1 MSNILDRAA
10 RMLADNRKLRR
21 WCIAAG
27 ALAVVLVATVSALL
41 VGNANALAGQD
52 ALNDAMTDDTRLY
65 WEIAGTGESGWTAV
79 DENVPVAE
87 DSVLRLRLAFKLS
100 SDQLDDQEAIS
111 YRLPEG
117 LALPDTTKG
126 ETIAVF
132 DGTDAGTADETGDT
146 QIGSATIK
154 GNVLTLTLDS
164 AALDSVD
171 GGDSSSSAVESGDAV
186 ATGSQAIEVSGF
198 VDLDFTFDNLLLN
211 NNGSVALRL
220 GNARVLHVTKA
231 SAEEDVASLGG
242 TSSESESLPDAAA
255 PSESA
260 DANDASKESAT
271 AHKVAAAKAAPVAL
285 LASSGSGSE
294 PAGKDFSSYITN
306 ATVEKVVN
314 GKWTAATEVT
324 EGDSVQVSL
333 AYVLPADLLDGTTEA
348 GRTIYYKL
356 PNGVAVDT
364 ESQGR
369 VTNKDNVEVGSY
381 TIGTDGTI
389 KIVFDQ
395 DKVMADDGSVD
406 GTVTFMGT
414 VSQLSGGESGTI
426 SFGNA
431 STTIKVNKRT
441 EAETHDLSISK
452 TAAFADS
459 TQKKIKYTVTA
470 SSNSGTGTVVNIKD
484 TLSSTNASAS
494 FEKNSLV
501 VKRLDPSGKETTVS
515 NANPKYENNTLSI
528 ESLPALGKGEKYVVS
543 YEVSVAPTSGT
554 SNGGISNKA
563 EGTSGNQASSDTKSL
578 SWGTKTSKSGWY
590 DGENNLIHWD
600 ITVNPNG
607 SDIAGQ
613 SVADNLP
620 EGTKLTGPYEIKGA
634 DGTVLTAGGKKG
646 DSSIN
651 YTFPLTDASGRALS
665 DAQKRQEYK
674 ITYSTTAPSENR
686 KVENT
691 ATTQD
696 KSGGTSSG
704 TGTAYVKHRTLEVT
718 KAHGADTS
726 EGKDRKATWT
736 STVTLPDTK
745 LESFTYTDTINN
757 ATDGNRGDLG
767 ADSHCAWAGE
777 LDKYLAK
784 NQNLAINLA
793 DGSTYV
799 YRGYWSNKAHQIRKG
814 QEFETDDVTIKV
826 SYFDKDNKK
835 VVPNDAN
842 YRTKIKRFVVN
853 VTVAN
858 GVEVVAKNM
867 TLNNYPTH
875 MATSEGSEGQTWKA
889 SNTGAVGDKKSTA
902 TTNFTIPK
910 AVDKEVRVL
919 DGNGDGH
926 FAGGTVT
933 KKLDSVSNSQLEYR
947 IILNTDSK
955 TGRTI
960 TVKDTL
966 PAGMSIVDGEVWGR
980 FFRSE
985 YDEHETNYKGTS
997 FAKGTNPTYTTKQ
1010 NDDGTTTVIF
1020 TIKDYKYTEDYPL
1033 VAIHYKTSVAQDS
1046 EWSDLKV
1053 DRRTYSNTAEW
1064 NGHKDTQTTTV
1075 TRDVQ
1080 NVVKTGE
1087 QVTSNGSP
1095 TNIMRYYVDINPA
1108 GKNLDKSSDTL
1119 VLTDTFGDANRY
1131 SPELLMDTIHLYAY
1145 RPDAENHK
1153 GAEIDKSRYS
1163 VTYDA
1168 AKGVM
1173 TVRVPDALACVLGY
1187 EERIDKSAVVE
1198 GYDVSNSVNLSG
1210 QWSSEKMT
1218 KLKNITHSA
1227 TANRRHVTL
1236 YKVDSDNYRTLLPGA
1251 TFTLAKWDS
1260 SSGWKTVS
1268 ATEKTGA
1275 DAGKSD
1281 YGMLSWDLNA
1291 NNAKVTTDA
1300 LFRVVETKAP
1310 AGYRLDETPHY
1321 FVVRGNSNE
1330 SVDDAWAKVGYV
1342 PSVQKSDVT
1351 FINYSGGALYIPN
1364 TYTRLTVRKKWAN
1377 SDGADALAPKDASV
1391 KVQLY
1396 QNTQKSDPDD
1406 TCTVTITA
1414 RAVNESDR
1422 SWAKDKTITEKV
1434 KRGTAFKM
1442 KVSNWGIAFSVAIG
1456 DDAPIPYANNNVEY
1470 TEVSV
1475 PSAATNGASLSI
1487 VVLEP
1492 GSSVNGSNI
1501 TVSEKEKP
1509 DDILTNKTAHG
1520 DAVTLASPT
1529 WSHDWDDLQTKDA
1542 EGHTLYYT
1550 VEEVSGPSGYTVA
1563 YANNEGIQTGTIVVT
1578 NTLPEG
1584 YVLPKTGGSGAGRYL
1599 ATGMAIVVA
1608 TAVLLARRKLASF

>member
-21 WCIAAG
+21 WCVAA
-27 ALAVVLVATVSALL
+27 AAFAVVLVATVSALL
-41 VGNANALAGQD
+41 VGRANALAGQD

-65 WEIAGTGESGWTAV
+65 WESAGAGESGWTAV

-87 DSVLRLRLAFKLS
+87 DSALRMRLAFKLS
-100 SDQLDDQEAIS
+100 SDQLDDQGAIS

-117 LALPDTTKG
+117 LTLPDTTKG

-132 DGTDAGTADETGDT
+132 DGVDAAMADETGDT

-164 AALDSVD
+164 AALGSAD
-171 GGDSSSSAVESGDAV
+171 GGDSSSSAVESGDTA
-186 ATGSQAIEVSGF
+186 ATGSQATEVSGF
-198 VDLDFTFDNLLLN
+198 VDLDFTFDNLVLN

-242 TSSESESLPDAAA
+242 TSGESESLPDAAA
-255 PSESA
+255 SSESA
-260 DANDASKESAT
+260 DVNDASKEGAT

-285 LASSGSGSE
+285 LASSESGSE
-294 PAGKDFSSYITN
+294 PAGKDFGPYIKN
-306 ATVEKVVN
+306 ATVKKVDN

-333 AYVLPADLLDGTTEA
+333 AYALPDGLLDGTTEA
-348 GRTIYYKL
+348 GRTIYYTL
-356 PNGVAVDT
+356 PNGVTVDT
-364 ESQGR
+364 ESRGR

-395 DKVMADDGSVD
+395 DKVMAGHGTVD

-414 VSQLSGGESGTI
+414 VSQLSSGESGTI

-441 EAETHDLSISK
+441 EAEKHDLSISK
-452 TAAFADS
+452 TAAFVDS
-459 TQKKIKYTVTA
+459 THKKIKYTVTA
-470 SSNSGTGTVVNIKD
+470 SSNSGTGAAVNIKD
-484 TLSSTNASAS
+484 TLSATNASAR
-494 FEKNSLV
+494 FEHNLV
-501 VKRLDPSGKETTVS
+501 VEKLDASGKVTKVS
-515 NANPKYENNTLSI
+515 NANPKYENNALSI

-543 YEVSVAPTSGT
+543 YEVSVTPTPGT
-554 SNGGISNKA
+554 SNGGVSNKA

-578 SWGTKTSKSGWY
+578 SWGTETSKSGWY
-590 DGENNLIHWD
+590 DKDNNRIYWE
-600 ITVNPNG
+600 IVVNPNG
-607 SDIAGQ
+607 GDITGQNVSD
-613 SVADNLP
+613 DLP
-620 EGTKLTGPYEIKGA
+620 DGTRLTGPFEIKGD
-634 DGTVLTAGGKKG
+634 DGTVLAEGGKKG
-646 DSSIN
+646 DASID
-651 YTFPLTDASGRALS
+651 YTFPSTDASGKPLS
-665 DAQKRQEYK
+665 DAQYK
-674 ITYSTTAPSENR
+674 ITYYTTAPSKNG

-696 KSGGTSSG
+696 KSGGKSSG
-704 TGTAYVKHRTLEVT
+704 TGTAYVDHRTLEV
-718 KAHGADTS
+718 KKEHGADTN
-726 EGKDRKATWT
+726 EGENRKATWN

-757 ATDGNRGDLG
+757 ATDGKGNDLG

-777 LDKYLAK
+777 LDKYLAED
-784 NQNLAINLA
+784 QHLAINLA

-799 YRGYWSNKAHQIRKG
+799 YRGYQSKKAHQIRNG
-814 QEFETDDVTIKV
+814 QESETDDVTIKV
-826 SYFDKDNKK
+826 HYFVDKDHKK
-835 VVPNDAN
+835 EVVPDDAN
-842 YRTKIKRFVVN
+842 YSTKIKGFEVE

-875 MATSEGSEGQTWKA
+875 MATSTGSEGQAWSA

-902 TTNFTIPK
+902 KTSFTIPK
-910 AVDKEVRVL
+910 TVDKEVRIL

-933 KKLDSVSNSQLEYR
+933 KKLDSVSNDQLEYR
-947 IILNTDSK
+947 IILKTDST
-955 TGRTI
+955 TGSTI
-960 TVKDTL
+960 TVTDTL
-966 PAGMSIVDGEVWGR
+966 PAGMSIVDGEVWGS
-980 FFRSE
+980 FFKNE
-985 YDEHETNYKGTS
+985 YDEHSENYIGTTFVKG
-997 FAKGTNPTYTTKQ
+997 KNPKYQIKQ
-1010 NDDGTTTVIF
+1010 NADGTTTVTFKIE
-1020 TIKDYKYTEDYPL
+1020 DYKYTEDYPL
-1033 VAIHYKTSVAQDS
+1033 VAIHYKTSVAKDS
-1046 EWSDLKV
+1046 AWSNLTV
-1053 DRRTYSNTAEW
+1053 DRKAYPNTAEW

-1087 QVTSNGSP
+1087 QVMSNGSP

-1108 GKNLDKSSDTL
+1108 GKDLDKNSDTL
-1119 VLTDTFGDANRY
+1119 VLTDTFSDANRY
-1131 SPELLMDTIHLYAY
+1131 SPELLMDAIHLYAY
-1145 RPDAENHK
+1145 QPDAENHK

-1168 AKGVM
+1168 SNGVM

-1198 GYDVSNSVNLSG
+1198 GYDVSNSVKLSG
-1210 QWSSEKMT
+1210 QWSSEKTT

-1236 YKVDSDNYRTLLPGA
+1236 YKVDRDNYRTLLPGA
-1251 TFTLAKWDS
+1251 TFTLEKWDS
-1260 SSGWKTVS
+1260 SSNSWNMVS
-1268 ATEKTGA
+1268 EKEKTGT
-1275 DAGKSD
+1275 DASKGD
-1281 YGMLSWDLNA
+1281 YGMLSWDLNEE
-1291 NNAKVTTDA
+1291 NAKVTTDT

-1310 AGYRLDETPHY
+1310 DGYRLDESPHY
-1321 FVVRGNSNE
+1321 FVVRGNNE
-1330 SVDDAWAKVGYV
+1330 SADDAWKEVGSV

-1364 TYTRLTVRKKWAN
+1364 TYTRLTVSKKWAN
-1377 SDGADALAPKDASV
+1377 SDGTPAASPKDASV

-1396 QNTQKSDPDD
+1396 QSTQKNDPDD
-1406 TCTVTITA
+1406 TCTVTITLRADTEEA
-1414 RAVNESDR
+1414 RKD
-1422 SWAKDKTITEKV
+1422 WAKDKTITERV

-1442 KVSNWGIAFSVAIG
+1442 TVSDWNIAFSVAIG
-1456 DDAPIPYANNNVEY
+1456 GDAPVSYANTGVDH

-1475 PSAATNGASLSI
+1475 PSAATNGEELSI

-1492 GSSVNGSNI
+1492 GNAVNDKNV

-1509 DDILTNKTAHG
+1509 NDILTNKTAYG
-1520 DAVTLASPT
+1520 DAVTLSSPN
-1529 WSHDWDDLQTKDA
+1529 WSHNWDDLPTKDA
-1542 EGHTLYYT
+1542 EGHPLYYT
-1550 VEEVSGPSGYTVA
+1550 VEEISGPSGYTTT

-1584 YVLPKTGGSGAGRYL
+1584 YVLPKTGGSGTGRYL

-1608 TAVLLARRKLASF
+1608 TAALLARRKLASF